1 MFSFDS
7 QTIAAI
13 TSITALVSCL
23 AALLNVVITWLAARF
38 NSRAAYRLEASKLY
52 FSAQSDAFAKF
63 MAAAAAFRTEPS
75 AENSL
80 LLNSA
85 LSCAVLYCTE
95 PSREALSLYGQAL
108 VELAHDRSDSSVTR
122 LTHAQVAAQIAMQR
136 ELSAL
141 RTIKLK

>member
-23 AALLNVVITWLAARF
+23 AALLNVIITWLAARF
-38 NSRAAYRLEASKLY
+38 NSHAAYRLEASKLY
-52 FSAQSDAFAKF
+52 F
-63 MAAAAAFRTEPS
+63 
-75 AENSL
+75 
-80 LLNSA
+80 SA

-108 VELAHDRSDSSVTR
+108 VELAHDRSDPSVTR
-122 LTHAQVAAQIAMQR
+122 RTHAQVSAQIAMQQ

>member
-52 FSAQSDAFAKF
+52 FSAQADAFAKF
-63 MAAAAAFRTEPS
+63 MAAAAAFRADPS
-75 AENSL
+75 A
-80 LLNSA
+80 
-85 LSCAVLYCTE
+85 
-95 PSREALSLYGQAL
+95 
-108 VELAHDRSDSSVTR
+108 
-122 LTHAQVAAQIAMQR
+122 
-136 ELSAL
+136 
-141 RTIKLK
+141 

>member
-23 AALLNVVITWLAARF
+23 AALLNVIITWLAARF
-38 NSRAAYRLEASKLY
+38 NSHAAYRLEASKLY

-63 MAAAAAFRTEPS
+63 MAAAAAFRADPS

-95 PSREALSLYGQAL
+95 PSREAISLYGQAL
-108 VELAHDRSDSSVTR
+108 VELALDRSDQSAVR